1 MHLLAL
7 FRTIL
12 RESYSYIFFHN
23 AIEESLLDAEDL
35 KIESEKKALLIFF
48 LNMGYV
54 EVGGVALFDELID
67 KFGPKLPIPIQLAI
81 HHESEFL
88 KSKTKTIQKME
99 KRLKRALKENR
110 SLSDAIDRLY
120 KRPIGSLSIT

>member
-12 RESYSYIFFHN
+12 RESYSYIFFHI

-35 KIESEKKALLIFF
+35 KIESEKKALLLFF
-48 LNMGYV
+48 LNMAYV

-67 KFGPKLPIPIQLAI
+67 KFGIGERAVVTTEKL
-81 HHESEFL
+81 
-88 KSKTKTIQKME
+88 TILFEPEQD
-99 KRLKRALKENR
+99 
-110 SLSDAIDRLY
+110 SHY
-120 KRPIGSLSIT
+120 G